1 MSRQYDYYLEQ
12 HKGNVA
18 KAFNWIKEN
27 LPELIVDMGTVDYEH
42 QICFLHDH
50 SKSQSDEYEA
60 YDAYFYGGNRSY
72 QVVQNFNHAW
82 VKHIHRNPH
91 HWQHWILLNDD
102 PNEGEIILDMPYN
115 YILEMICDW
124 WAFSWNKGNLREIF
138 DWWNEHREWIKLSDK
153 TRETVVYILS
163 AIAKK
168 LNELED
174 TEEDEDVLAHHGIK
188 GQKWGVRRYQ
198 NSDGTLTEEGK
209 EHYSKFGEMEQNV
222 INKLSNHVSKI
233 NKQPIDILEVKT
245 RGNVDDKDA
254 QICADLAN
262 KIFDKAAK
270 VEPKIT
276 EDVVTSVDNS
286 GSKMYGLEYRLKQP
300 TSIAGKIAADAKEK
314 GISYKEA
321 ASEIKDS
328 IRYTSVSDTKDFV
341 NNYTSIKNILRNKG
355 YEEIKCKNYFES
367 YKAGKVMHKSVQSTF
382 SDKDGNIFEL
392 QFQTPSSQAAK
403 ELKLPL
409 YEERRK
415 SNISESRA
423 KELEASM
430 RDLAE
435 KVKDPD
441 RIEYIESH

>member
-138 DWWNEHREWIKLSDK
+138 DWWNEHRDWIKLSNK
-153 TRETVVYILS
+153 TRETVVTILDK
-163 AIAKK
+163 IDKK
-168 LNELED
+168 LIELED

-188 GQKWGVRRYQ
+188 GQKWGVKNGPPYPL
-198 NSDGTLTEEGK
+198 DAVGTLSKNMKSFEYTEFTTLKDHDWVAKNKKGSCHDQVMYELK
-209 EHYSKFGEMEQNV
+209 ELRKCGLDPKADFIIQ
-222 INKLSNHVSKI
+222 
-233 NKQPIDILEVKT
+233 
-245 RGNVDDKDA
+245 VDDKGQGYQTHSFVHYELNGKHVWFENAWGNESGIHIYNSYDDMKKD
-254 QICADLAN
+254 IEN
-262 KIFDKAAK
+262 KMKNDGPEGIN
-270 VEPKIT
+270 I
-276 EDVVTSVDNS
+276 DVVWGTFD
-286 GSKMYGLEYRLKQP
+286 
-300 TSIAGKIAADAKEK
+300 
-314 GISYKEA
+314 
-321 ASEIKDS
+321 
-328 IRYTSVSDTKDFV
+328 DTKVKPGDDLQTIV
-341 NNYTSIKNILRNKG
+341 D
-355 YEEIKCKNYFES
+355 KCLN
-367 YKAGKVMHKSVQSTF
+367 
-382 SDKDGNIFEL
+382 
-392 QFQTPSSQAAK
+392 
-403 ELKLPL
+403 
-409 YEERRK
+409 
-415 SNISESRA
+415 
-423 KELEASM
+423 
-430 RDLAE
+430 
-435 KVKDPD
+435 
-441 RIEYIESH
+441 